1 LFDRTQTDYS
11 KLNSMAREFKPYYD
25 LWSST
30 YKFKS
35 GIKNWLNDDF
45 TTIDADE
52 CEKIV
57 EEGVKNISTAMRTIQ
72 VTGI

>member
-1 LFDRTQTDYS
+1 
-11 KLNSMAREFKPYYD
+11 MGREFKPYYD

-57 EEGVKNISTAMRTIQ
+57 EEGVKNISTAMRTI
-72 VTGI
+72 